1 MWYNMGGVHCLL
13 ITAPFLTADNCA
25 SVKKNATSCSELQQ
39 NSLGAHTVQIELNYV
54 SIQHWLHQWKKSKQ
68 TIKSKIVLI
77 FCYETFMFQKMTN
90 DDNVF
95 AIVRREISSNYN
107 SFTECSHYFPM
118 LRRTFGDDPY
128 QSWYK
133 TELSEQTHNLPLLL
147 GKWGKF
153 PTTINPILS
162 M

>member
-1 MWYNMGGVHCLL
+1 MGGVHCLL
-13 ITAPFLTADNCA
+13 ITAPFLTADNRA
-25 SVKKNATSCSELQQ
+25 SVKKNATSCSELQR

-95 AIVRREISSNYN
+95 
-107 SFTECSHYFPM
+107 
-118 LRRTFGDDPY
+118 
-128 QSWYK
+128 
-133 TELSEQTHNLPLLL
+133 PLLDERSAAITTAL
-147 GKWGKF
+147 LSVVITSPCWEEHLEKILIKVGTKLNCQNRPITF
-153 PTTINPILS
+153 PFFLVNGENFLLR
-162 M
+162 

>member
-1 MWYNMGGVHCLL
+1 
-13 ITAPFLTADNCA
+13 
-25 SVKKNATSCSELQQ
+25 
-39 NSLGAHTVQIELNYV
+39 
-54 SIQHWLHQWKKSKQ
+54 
-68 TIKSKIVLI
+68 
-77 FCYETFMFQKMTN
+77 MFQKMTN

-95 AIVRREISSNYN
+95 AIVRRKISSNYN
-107 SFTECSHYFPM
+107 SFAECSHYFPM
-118 LRRTFGDDPY
+118 LRRTFGEDPY
-128 QSWYK
+128 QSWYE